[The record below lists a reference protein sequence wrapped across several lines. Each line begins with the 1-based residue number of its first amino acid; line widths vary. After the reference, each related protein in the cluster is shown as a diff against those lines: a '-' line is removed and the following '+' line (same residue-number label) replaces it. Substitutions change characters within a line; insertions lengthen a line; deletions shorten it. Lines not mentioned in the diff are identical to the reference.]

1 MALPKRSIYEG
12 ANPALEVSLIAM
24 TEIMELAII
33 RLAEEKK
40 GADLAWFTEIRSKA
54 LEIAKGVVVEH
65 ISGEAEVEA
74 IEFAI
79 RFIDIKMEAL
89 RYRILNGAG

>member
-40 GADLAWFTEIRSKA
+40 GADLA
-54 LEIAKGVVVEH
+54 
-65 ISGEAEVEA
+65 
-74 IEFAI
+74 
-79 RFIDIKMEAL
+79 
-89 RYRILNGAG
+89 